1 MISQAT
7 FWASR
12 IWLYNAESN
21 NDAAPWVIDD
31 LYVMIDD
38 YYAVQAPV
46 AVWGWPTQV
55 LSTDFRSA
63 SNIYNAGILL
73 DEGNFYIDR
82 YVGLVSQP
90 VSTLDDGDLN
100 GEELAL
106 AILGA
111 LLDDNTNNNN
121 SNNAGTG
128 MLAQGHIT
136 ATTTNAFSME
146 IVISAENAT
155 QPFVIGLFEKN
166 LDSRGYR
173 IAFEPGRGGEVAI
186 ILCTGNNNLEIVAN
200 GWSNIDL
207 ADGNAHYIEWT
218 RDWYGDMELIIDG
231 ETLIWANDIYMND
244 WFAGVILQS
253 HGGDWALESL
263 YLADDS

>member
-1 MISQAT
+1 M
-7 FWASR
+7 
-12 IWLYNAESN
+12 
-21 NDAAPWVIDD
+21 IDD

-111 LLDDNTNNNN
+111 
-121 SNNAGTG
+121 
-128 MLAQGHIT
+128 
-136 ATTTNAFSME
+136 
-146 IVISAENAT
+146 
-155 QPFVIGLFEKN
+155 P
-166 LDSRGYR
+166 SR
-173 IAFEPGRGGEVAI
+173 
-186 ILCTGNNNLEIVAN
+186 
-200 GWSNIDL
+200 
-207 ADGNAHYIEWT
+207 
-218 RDWYGDMELIIDG
+218 
-231 ETLIWANDIYMND
+231 
-244 WFAGVILQS
+244 
-253 HGGDWALESL
+253 
-263 YLADDS
+263 